1 MKPKVE
7 RRKYKRYQVKNGAY
21 TVNSTKPG
29 LIIDIGL
36 GGLAFRYI
44 DRKDWP
50 SESFELDIVFD
61 DNDFRLA
68 AIPYKVISD
77 SITDNDFSS
86 ENMTVK
92 RRSVEF
98 SELSAEQIS
107 KLKSFI
113 EHNTTAEIS
122 L

>member
-1 MKPKVE
+1 ME

-29 LIIDIGL
+29 LIIDIGM

-50 SESFELDIVFD
+50 EESFELDIVFD
-61 DNDFRLA
+61 DKGFRLA
-68 AIPYKVISD
+68 AIPYTVVSD

-86 ENMTVK
+86 ENMVVK
-92 RRSVEF
+92 RRSVQF
-98 SELSAEQIS
+98 GNLSSDQVS
-107 KLKSFI
+107 KLQKFI
-113 EHNTTAEIS
+113 DHNTTAEIV